1 MGLDTTRKIILVGD
15 NPFHGVSHLSLER
28 AIERQDVTDNV
39 AYATDVVKAALDNG
53 ADGFFFSVDDTT
65 LATLKKL
72 HVQGMTPDLYAIVPY
87 SYQYVR
93 GAIRMGGIPGLAK
106 DFVKQVI
113 VSVNV
118 QAFWSG
124 LVGVINKD
132 LGKLFQSYLA
142 YEISRI
148 KSAAG
153 NRSSLKS
160 VLVHEILTDMAL
172 ALDMEWLFRS
182 HISLMRKL
190 GIKPGFDT
198 RNFPYLV
205 TKFREWGIDLSDLVI
220 AAPFNSLGFQM
231 SPSKERCE
239 SILSEMQGT
248 EIIAFSLLAA
258 GYLDVSSAANYANG
272 LPNLSGVAIGSSRP
286 EQAEKTFSIMKKI
299 LAK

>member
-1 MGLDTTRKIILVGD
+1 
-15 NPFHGVSHLSLER
+15 
-28 AIERQDVTDNV
+28 
-39 AYATDVVKAALDNG
+39 
-53 ADGFFFSVDDTT
+53 
-65 LATLKKL
+65 
-72 HVQGMTPDLYAIVPY
+72 
-87 SYQYVR
+87 
-93 GAIRMGGIPGLAK
+93 MGGIPGLAK

-113 VSVNV
+113 VSANI

-124 LVGVINKD
+124 VVGVINKD

-148 KSAAG
+148 Q
-153 NRSSLKS
+153 SSSGKNARLKS

-182 HISLMRKL
+182 HISLMDKL

-205 TKFREWGIDLSDLVI
+205 TKFREWGINLSGLLI

-231 SPSKERCE
+231 SPSKELCE
-239 SILSEMQGT
+239 SVLSEIKGAD
-248 EIIAFSLLAA
+248 IIAFSLLAA
-258 GYLDVSSAANYANG
+258 GYLDVSSAGHYAKG

-286 EQAEKTFSIMKKI
+286 EQAGKTFSIIKEI
-299 LAK
+299 LR

>member
-1 MGLDTTRKIILVGD
+1 MAMVENRKFILIGD
-15 NPFHGVSHLSLER
+15 NPFHGVSHLSLDR
-28 AIERQDVTDNV
+28 AIQRQDVTDNV
-39 AYATDVVKAALDNG
+39 EYATEVVIAALREG

-65 LATLKKL
+65 LSMLIKIR
-72 HVQGMTPDLYAIVPY
+72 GRSENPDLYAIVPY

-113 VSVNV
+113 RSANIH
-118 QAFWSG
+118 AFWNG
-124 LVGVINKD
+124 LVGVLTND
-132 LGKLFQSYLA
+132 LERLFQSYLS

-148 KSAAG
+148 RSASGKNA
-153 NRSSLKS
+153 RLKS

-172 ALDMEWLFRS
+172 ALDMRWLIRA
-182 HISLMRKL
+182 HISLMNRM

-205 TKFREWGIDLSDLVI
+205 TKFREWGISLSGLVI

-231 SPSKERCE
+231 SPSKEHCE
-239 SILSEMQGT
+239 SILSEMQGV

-258 GYLDVSSAANYANG
+258 GYLDVTNAAQYAKD
-272 LPNLSGVAIGSSRP
+272 LPNLSGIAIGSSRT
-286 EQAEKTFSIMKKI
+286 EQAKRTFADVREIFG
-299 LAK
+299 